1 MKRILLLVSLVF
13 AYLSAQAQFPTP
25 VSWSAKWE
33 AVSDTEY
40 ELIFT
45 AEIDPGWNIYSQ
57 YLESED
63 GPIATQL
70 NFTSPDGLETLGKS
84 TEEGIIKKGYDDIF
98 QMNVTKIFDQAVIRQ
113 RVKLSDLPKTIDGYI
128 TYMVCDDEMC
138 LPPTDYEFSL
148 KITAP
153 GGSAAAETDA
163 PPLLSDDP
171 LLSDASPRNP
181 VQWSVSINDLGNQ
194 EYELIWTA
202 DFAKPWTLYAQE
214 IEGDGPIPTTFTL
227 DAGAHYQAVGATTEA
242 ATKVKDGYD
251 EIFGIDVKKFVEGPA
266 IFTQKIKV
274 SDPNVPITG
283 ELVFMTCD
291 DEMCLPPDYRYYQ
304 FTPVTG
310 AALLGLEPIEGE
322 KEAAVAVDEATE
334 TLYGAL
340 AKPDLENPMATCTP
354 ESAKVEKNSSM
365 LRIFFLGILGGLI
378 ALLTPCVF
386 PMIPLTV
393 SFFTKRSNTRAKG
406 TRNAF
411 IYGGFIVLVYLLLS
425 LPFHLLDTVSPDIL
439 NQIST
444 NIWLNLSFFVIFL
457 VFAFSFFGFFE
468 ITLPSSWTNKS
479 TQAEGV
485 GGAIGIFFMALTLA
499 LVSFSCTGPILGT
512 LLVGALSSDGG
523 AWQLTSG
530 MAGFGVGLALP
541 FGIFAAFPGFMSSL
555 PKSGGW
561 LNTVKVT
568 LGFLE
573 LALALKFLS
582 NADMVKHWGIL
593 KVELFL
599 GLWIVIFAAL
609 ALYLFGIIRFPHDSK
624 GQKIPLV
631 QKILGGLSAAF
642 VIYLA
647 TGFTVNPE
655 MGSYRP
661 LKLLSGLAP
670 PVCYSY
676 LKPCDCPQQLTCFKD
691 LKEGLAYAKKQNKPV
706 LLDFTGYACV
716 NCRKME
722 EHVWPEPEVYPYL
735 KDDFV
740 LISLYVD
747 DKKELPEEQQLRV
760 KTFQGTKTLRTYG
773 NKWSY
778 FQETYFNAVA
788 QPYYVLVTPEL
799 ELLNAPAAYTP
810 DEQQY
815 AQFLECGK
823 QTYNSLA
830 EQ

>member
-1 MKRILLLVSLVF
+1 MKKLLLVVSLILTYFSV
-13 AYLSAQAQFPTP
+13 QAQFPTP
-25 VSWSAKWE
+25 VSWSAEWK
-33 AVSDTEY
+33 AVSDNEFD
-40 ELIFT
+40 LIFT

-70 NFTSPDGLETLGKS
+70 NFTSPAGLETQGKT
-84 TEEGIIKKGYDDIF
+84 TEEGIIKEAYDDIF
-98 QMNVTKIFDQAVIRQ
+98 QMNVVKIFDKAVLTQ
-113 RVKLSDLPKTIDGYI
+113 RVQLTELPRTIEGYI
-128 TYMVCDDEMC
+128 TYMVCDKEMC

-148 KITAP
+148 NITAP
-153 GGSAAAETDA
+153 EATATTEMEAPLVSDGGLVSE
-163 PPLLSDDP
+163 P
-171 LLSDASPRNP
+171 ASGSP
-181 VQWSVSINDLGNQ
+181 VQWSVAINELGNQ
-194 EYELIWTA
+194 EYELVWTA
-202 DFAKPWTLYAQE
+202 DFAKPWTLYSQN

-227 DAGAHYQAVGATTEA
+227 DEAAHYETIGATAETAE
-242 ATKVKDGYD
+242 KVKDGYD
-251 EIFGIDVKKFVEGPA
+251 DIFGIDVKKFTEGPA
-266 IFTQKIKV
+266 VFTQKIRV
-274 SDPNVPITG
+274 SDLTKPITG
-283 ELVFMTCD
+283 ELVFMVCD

-304 FTPVTG
+304 FTPATG
-310 AALLGLEPIEGE
+310 VALLGLEPIEGE
-322 KEAAVAVDEATE
+322 KEAAVAVDEAIV

-340 AKPDLENPMATCTP
+340 NKPDLENPMATCTP

-393 SFFTKRSNTRAKG
+393 SFFTKRSADRKKG
-406 TRNAF
+406 VQNAF
-411 IYGGFIVLVYLLLS
+411 VYGGFIILVYLLLS
-425 LPFHLLDTVSPDIL
+425 VPFHLLDSVSPDIL

-444 NIWLNLSFFVIFL
+444 NIWLNLSFFLIFL

-485 GGAIGIFFMALTLA
+485 GGAVGIFFMALTLA

-530 MAGFGVGLALP
+530 MAGFGLGLALP

-624 GQKIPLV
+624 GQKIPLA

-647 TGFTVNPE
+647 TGFSVNQE

-676 LKPCDCPQQLTCFKD
+676 FQPCDCPQQLTCFKD

-747 DKKELPEEQQLRV
+747 DRKELPEEQQLRV
-760 KTFQGTKTLRTYG
+760 ETFQGTKTLRTYG

-788 QPYYVLVTPEL
+788 QPYYVLVTPDL

-810 DEQQY
+810 DKREY

-830 EQ
+830 ER

>member
-1 MKRILLLVSLVF
+1 MKKIVLLVTLVM
-13 AYLSAQAQFPTP
+13 AYLGAMAQFPTP
-25 VSWSAKWE
+25 VKWKASWK
-33 AVSDTEY
+33 AVSDTEFD
-40 ELIFT
+40 LIFT
-45 AEIDPGWNIYSQ
+45 ADIDPGWNIYSQ
-57 YLESED
+57 HIDGD
-63 GPIATQL
+63 GPIPTQL
-70 NFTSPDGLETLGKS
+70 NLTTKDGVEIIGEA
-84 TEEGIIKKGYDDIF
+84 TEEGTIKEGFDETFKI
-98 QMNVTKIFDQAVIRQ
+98 NVTKIYDQAVFTQ
-113 RVKLSDLPKTIDGYI
+113 RVKVTSLPKTIEGYV
-128 TYMVCDDEMC
+128 TYMTCDAQQC
-138 LPPTDYEFSL
+138 LPPTDFEYELTLSSDADL
-148 KITAP
+148 VSGEETLIAIEEE
-153 GGSAAAETDA
+153 AETG
-163 PPLLSDDP
+163 
-171 LLSDASPRNP
+171 SP
-181 VQWSVSINDLGNQ
+181 VVWSVSLKDLGNQ
-194 EYELIWTA
+194 EYELVWTA
-202 DFAKPWTLYAQE
+202 NFEKPWTLYSQN
-214 IEGDGPIPTTFTL
+214 IEGDGPIPTTFTM
-227 DAGAHYQAVGATTEA
+227 DEGGHYEVIGVTEETAH
-242 ATKVKDGYD
+242 KVKDGFD
-251 EIFGIDVKKFVEGPA
+251 DIFGIDVKKFVEGPA

-274 SDPNVPITG
+274 SDPNTPITG
-283 ELVFMTCD
+283 DLVFMTCD
-291 DEMCLPPDYRYYQ
+291 DEQCLPPDYRYYQ
-304 FTPVTG
+304 FIPATG
-310 AALLGLEPIEGE
+310 AAALDVEPITGE
-322 KEAAVAVDEATE
+322 KAAAVDVDDAIK
-334 TLYGAL
+334 TLYGEL
-340 AKPDLENPMATCTP
+340 TKPDLENPLATCTP
-354 ESAKVEKNSSM
+354 ESAKVEKSSSA

-393 SFFTKRSNTRAKG
+393 SFFTKRSPNRQKG
-406 TRNAF
+406 ISNAF
-411 IYGGFIVLVYLLLS
+411 MYGGFIVLVYLLLS
-425 LPFHLLDTVSPDIL
+425 LPFHLLDSVSPDVL

-444 NIWLNLSFFVIFL
+444 NIWLNLSFFIIFL
-457 VFAFSFFGFFE
+457 VFAFSFFGYYE

-479 TQAEGV
+479 SQAEGI
-485 GGAIGIFFMALTLA
+485 GGMVGIFFMALTLA

-541 FGIFAAFPGFMSSL
+541 FGLFAAFPGFMSSL

-599 GLWIVIFAAL
+599 ALWIIIFLAL
-609 ALYLFGIIRFPHDSK
+609 ALYLLGVYRFPHDSK
-624 GQKIPLV
+624 GQKIPLA

-647 TGFTVNPE
+647 TGFMVNPQ
-655 MGSYRP
+655 MNSYRP
-661 LKLLSGLAP
+661 LKMLSGLAP

-676 LKPCDCPQQLTCFKD
+676 FKPCDCPQQLTCFKD

-722 EHVWPEPEVYPYL
+722 EHVWPEAEVYPYL

-788 QPYYVLVTPEL
+788 QPYYVLVTPDL
-799 ELLNAPAAYTP
+799 QLLNAPAAYTP
-810 DEQQY
+810 DKNEY

-823 QTYNSLA
+823 QTYSSLA

>member
-1 MKRILLLVSLVF
+1 
-13 AYLSAQAQFPTP
+13 
-25 VSWSAKWE
+25 
-33 AVSDTEY
+33 
-40 ELIFT
+40 
-45 AEIDPGWNIYSQ
+45 
-57 YLESED
+57 
-63 GPIATQL
+63 
-70 NFTSPDGLETLGKS
+70 
-84 TEEGIIKKGYDDIF
+84 
-98 QMNVTKIFDQAVIRQ
+98 
-113 RVKLSDLPKTIDGYI
+113 
-128 TYMVCDDEMC
+128 
-138 LPPTDYEFSL
+138 
-148 KITAP
+148 
-153 GGSAAAETDA
+153 
-163 PPLLSDDP
+163 
-171 LLSDASPRNP
+171 
-181 VQWSVSINDLGNQ
+181 
-194 EYELIWTA
+194 
-202 DFAKPWTLYAQE
+202 
-214 IEGDGPIPTTFTL
+214 
-227 DAGAHYQAVGATTEA
+227 
-242 ATKVKDGYD
+242 
-251 EIFGIDVKKFVEGPA
+251 
-266 IFTQKIKV
+266 
-274 SDPNVPITG
+274 
-283 ELVFMTCD
+283 
-291 DEMCLPPDYRYYQ
+291 
-304 FTPVTG
+304 
-310 AALLGLEPIEGE
+310 
-322 KEAAVAVDEATE
+322 
-334 TLYGAL
+334 
-340 AKPDLENPMATCTP
+340 
-354 ESAKVEKNSSM
+354 
-365 LRIFFLGILGGLI
+365 
-378 ALLTPCVF
+378 
-386 PMIPLTV
+386 
-393 SFFTKRSNTRAKG
+393 
-406 TRNAF
+406 
-411 IYGGFIVLVYLLLS
+411 
-425 LPFHLLDTVSPDIL
+425 
-439 NQIST
+439 
-444 NIWLNLSFFVIFL
+444 
-457 VFAFSFFGFFE
+457 
-468 ITLPSSWTNKS
+468 
-479 TQAEGV
+479 
-485 GGAIGIFFMALTLA
+485 MALTLA

-523 AWQLTSG
+523 VWQLTSG
-530 MAGFGVGLALP
+530 MAGFGLGLALP

-609 ALYLFGIIRFPHDSK
+609 ALYLFGIIRLPHDSK
-624 GQKIPLV
+624 GQKIPLA

-647 TGFTVNPE
+647 TGFSVNQE

-676 LKPCDCPQQLTCFKD
+676 FQPCDCPQQLTCFKD

-747 DKKELPEEQQLRV
+747 DRKELPEEQQLRV
-760 KTFQGTKTLRTYG
+760 ETFQGTKTLRTYG

-788 QPYYVLVTPEL
+788 QPYYVLVTPDL

-810 DEQQY
+810 DKREY

-830 EQ
+830 ER